1 MKPSN
6 LLSAL
11 QFLVGTGRPCMLW
24 GSPGV
29 GKSDLVS
36 QLAKSLKRELKD
48 VRLARMDPTDL
59 KGFPKISKVGTKEI
73 MSWVPPGFLPTKG
86 KGILFFDEINLAPPA
101 VQAAAYQLVLDR
113 RIDEYVL
120 PEGWDIVAAG
130 NRTTDRSGVHTMSA
144 ALANRFVHL
153 DFTVDLDDWV
163 TWAMRNNV
171 SDLTR
176 GYIRYRPSNLT
187 TEKLESG
194 VRAFASPRAWA
205 FADQIVN
212 SKLESH
218 VELEMLSGTIGEGVA
233 TEFMGYIRENSKL
246 PSLDAILLNP
256 DKIEVPKSPS
266 TCHALISSLDRHTT
280 PGNFERLMKYIGR
293 MSKEFEVVFV
303 TSVVKYD
310 PDIASSKTFI
320 NWSRENRSVL
330 IG

>member
-6 LLSAL
+6 LLPAL
-11 QFLVGTGRPCMLW
+11 KLLVERSRPVMLW

-29 GKSDLVS
+29 GKSDLVA

-59 KGFPKISKVGTKEI
+59 KGFPKISKIGTREI

-113 RIDEYVL
+113 RIDEYEL
-120 PEGWDIVAAG
+120 PDGWDIIAAG

-153 DFTVDLDDWV
+153 DYTVDIDDWV
-163 TWAMRNNV
+163 TWAMHNDV

-176 GYIRYRPSNLT
+176 GYIRYRPSCLT
-187 TEKLESG
+187 TDKLEAG

-212 SKLESH
+212 SKLEPH
-218 VELEMLSGTIGEGVA
+218 VELEMLAGTVGEGVA

-246 PSLDAILLNP
+246 PSIDAILLNP
-256 DKIEVPKSPS
+256 EKMEVPTSPS
-266 TCHALISSLDRHTT
+266 TCHALISSLEKHTT
-280 PGNFERLMKYIGR
+280 AGNFTRLMKYISR

-303 TSVVKYD
+303 TSVVKYNQ
-310 PDIASSKTFI
+310 DICNSKAFI
-320 NWSRENRSVL
+320 DWSRENRSVL